1 MHVGNFQAASGRLQE
16 SLEQLQLAWA
26 DAAELW
32 RDSNADQFEEQH
44 LRQIFDEFKTAL
56 PAVSQLTQIVQS
68 AVRELEER

>member
-16 SLEQLQLAWA
+16 SLEQLQFAWA